1 MSQTG
6 KVEGIRLVSA
16 TLKYPGLTNKLTE
29 SAYAI
34 CKAQIW
40 FALLKE
46 SKRPTKWA
54 KPTRNGT
61 RIEVDFIHDV
71 IGLEVATDELETY
84 LREINARHELDLKIE
99 GRGGGE

>member
-1 MSQTG
+1 MSQTSG
-6 KVEGIRLVSA
+6 MKLVSA

-29 SAYAI
+29 GAYAVR
-34 CKAQIW
+34 KAQIW

-46 SKRPTKWA
+46 SQRPTKWA

-71 IGLEVATDELETY
+71 IGLEVATDELEAY
-84 LREINARHELDLKIE
+84 LREINARHDLDLKIE
-99 GRGGGE
+99 GRGGQA